1 MKPAKFDYERP
12 GTLAAAIALLGEDP
26 AANRVLAGGQSLG
39 PMLNLRLVRPGRL
52 VDVTAIP
59 ELTAIER
66 DGEALLLGACVT
78 HAAIEDGR
86 APDVTNGM
94 LASVAG
100 GIACRAIRNRGT
112 IGGSLV
118 HADPAADW
126 PVCLLALGAEVAIQ
140 GGAGERRLPL
150 ADFQRGPFETALAP
164 GELLAG
170 VRVPAVSPAARWGY
184 YKFCRKAGEFAETI
198 AAVLDDPEAGVAR
211 AVIGA
216 TDSRPMVIED
226 GFAPGDGF
234 DAEAAARSIDAAGP
248 IADPYTRQLHVTA
261 LCRAVREAM
270 R

>member
-12 GTLAAAIALLGEDP
+12 GSLAAAIALLGED
-26 AANRVLAGGQSLG
+26 AGASRVLAGGQSLG

-66 DGEALLLGACVT
+66 DGETLLLGACVT

-86 APDVTNGM
+86 APDVANGM
-94 LASVAG
+94 LAQVAG

-112 IGGSLV
+112 IGGSLA

-126 PVCLLALGAEVAIQ
+126 PVCLLALGAEVVIQ
-140 GGAGERRLPL
+140 GGAGERHLTL

-164 GELLAG
+164 GELLAA
-170 VRVPAVSPAARWGY
+170 VRVPTVSPAARWGF

-198 AAVLDDPEAGVAR
+198 AAVLDDPARGVAR

-216 TDSRPMVIED
+216 TDSRPVVIED
-226 GFAPGDGF
+226 AFRLDDGF
-234 DAEAAARSIDAAGP
+234 DARAAARTIDAIGP
-248 IADPYTRQLHVTA
+248 IADVYKRQLHVTA
-261 LCRAVREAM
+261 LRRAVREAL